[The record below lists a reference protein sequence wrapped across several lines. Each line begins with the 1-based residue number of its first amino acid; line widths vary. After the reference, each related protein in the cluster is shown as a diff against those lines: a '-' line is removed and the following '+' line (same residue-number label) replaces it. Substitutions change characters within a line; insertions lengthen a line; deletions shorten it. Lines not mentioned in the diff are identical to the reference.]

1 MKHWVLLSRRPREK
15 GKRLQALRGI
25 TYIGNQVPILS
36 LCGGKNFQ
44 LQEHLWGPGGSGC
57 IAPFVRSFPATATA
71 TTDG

>member
-44 LQEHLWGPGGSGC
+44 LQEHLWGRRFRLHS
-57 IAPFVRSFPATATA
+57 PFVRSFPATATA

>member
-36 LCGGKNFQ
+36 L
-44 LQEHLWGPGGSGC
+44 
-57 IAPFVRSFPATATA
+57 
-71 TTDG
+71 